1 MILVNFGISTSVQVI
16 LTLIKK
22 GAKIMYKKF
31 SALDGEQR
39 LRLDNKTRDAAKV
52 KFEMGALEHP

>member
-1 MILVNFGISTSVQVI
+1 MSVQII

-31 SALDGEQR
+31 RNALGREQR
-39 LRLDNKTRDAAKV
+39 LRMDDKTRDEAKV